1 MSLMPSEDEAR
12 AIQENW
18 SKLYH
23 KRKKKKL
30 VKGFHIIPGI
40 NAFGTYDEEEAQKEG
55 PTFLTYD
62 DDDSYRPTRKSSR
75 KAK

>member
-1 MSLMPSEDEAR
+1 MPLMPSEDEDR

-23 KRKKKKL
+23 KRKKKKKL
-30 VKGFHIIPGI
+30 VSGFHIIPGI
-40 NAFGTYDEEEAQKEG
+40 NAFGEYEEEEAQKEG

-62 DDDSYRPTRKSSR
+62 DDDSYRPTRSR